1 MPRVNGATRKPVGP
15 WSPNQVRL
23 IADTVNAILEGRDAG
38 PNERGAQFRAFLA
51 RITGATARAGLT
63 KAWLYDWQECFV
75 NEAGAYVT
83 AANTRRRSSQ
93 ITTYG
98 PAINGNEGPQTIG
111 AGTILGPG
119 ITAAL
124 IPAGYSYNA
133 IANDTV
139 VLMYA
144 GQRTSGS
151 PLFWFYAAN
160 PIDGECSASFTGGGG
175 GGLEPEPL

>member
-38 PNERGAQFRAFLA
+38 PNERGAQFRGFLA

-63 KAWLYDWQECFV
+63 KAWLYDWEECFV
-75 NEAGAYVT
+75 NEAGAYVI

-111 AGTILGPG
+111 AGAILGPG

-160 PIDGECSASFTGGGG
+160 PIDGECSAAFAGGGG
-175 GGLEPEPL
+175 GGGMEPA